1 MSEYIYAVNSL
12 YTDFSE
18 FAVQAII
25 TKTFPAHAFL
35 GEEEVCVYVCLS
47 VCMLVEIPKVI
58 VDSKNNSVC
67 VCVCVCVLVDIPKVV
82 VGVCVWVRVWACV
95 VSRYTKGNG

>member
-47 VCMLVEIPKVI
+47 VCVLVEIPKVI

-67 VCVCVCVLVDIPKVV
+67 VCVCVCVSI
-82 VGVCVWVRVWACV
+82 
-95 VSRYTKGNG
+95 YTKSSSRSVCG

>member
-12 YTDFSE
+12 HTDFSE

-35 GEEEVCVYVCLS
+35 GEEEVCVGVFVRFCGRRR
-47 VCMLVEIPKVI
+47 
-58 VDSKNNSVC
+58 C
-67 VCVCVCVLVDIPKVV
+67 VCVCVSETRARVNIPTVV
-82 VGVCVWVRVWACV
+82 VCVCV
-95 VSRYTKGNG
+95 YY

>member
-47 VCMLVEIPKVI
+47 VCVLVEIPKVI

-67 VCVCVCVLVDIPKVV
+67 VCVCVCV
-82 VGVCVWVRVWACV
+82 
-95 VSRYTKGNG
+95 SRYTKSSSRSVCVGEGVSVCC